1 MSHWPYRVMKDRCW
15 WGWTR
20 PKSYA
25 QPCLSRTTGET
36 NLMARILVEDHAELV
51 ELLQAVL
58 EGEGHTVDDVL
69 GGQAALG
76 GWGV

>member
-1 MSHWPYRVMKDRCW
+1 
-15 WGWTR
+15 
-20 PKSYA
+20 
-25 QPCLSRTTGET
+25 
-36 NLMARILVEDHAELV
+36 MARILVEDHAELV